1 MPYLPFLTLLTRPS
15 RLRKGVESHSGSW
28 PNGKPLCFSRGEI
41 WVLPEG
47 NVETNYE
54 KEEKPFLRIKR
65 PYDFWIN
72 PNKMW

>member
-1 MPYLPFLTLLTRPS
+1 MPYLPSLPLLTRPS
-15 RLRKGVESHSGSW
+15 RLRKGVGSPSGPW
-28 PNGKPLCFSRGEI
+28 PNGKPLDFSGGEI
-41 WVLPEG
+41 LVWPEG

-72 PNKMW
+72 PNKMR